1 MSDVNWRLI
10 TRRLDHTFEP
20 PVPEM
25 TAKYG
30 VPNPCTTCHED
41 KSPEWA
47 ASVMDCWYGDV
58 ARRRATVVM
67 ADAMYRAGTGD
78 VTVLPEVARYAA
90 DRSHGALVRAS
101 AAEFAGQLMSASD
114 QAAAAG
120 PAVVNALIGAASDP
134 EPMVRV
140 MAVRALGVAKDP
152 RALPVLG
159 AHLTDEARLVRVAAA
174 AGLMSQGVTKLEGRA
189 GEVLARA
196 QDEWA
201 TSLRTFND
209 VSQDQTTLGWLESS
223 RGDTAQ
229 AVTDLRNAVTIDPR
243 NPTPYV
249 YLGVLAARAGRFDEA
264 LQHFKKAKEIA
275 PSYRNLDRL
284 ISEAQKRSPNRY

>member
-1 MSDVNWRLI
+1 
-10 TRRLDHTFEP
+10 
-20 PVPEM
+20 
-25 TAKYG
+25 
-30 VPNPCTTCHED
+30 
-41 KSPEWA
+41 
-47 ASVMDCWYGDV
+47 MDRWYGDL

-101 AAEFAGQLMSASD
+101 AAEFAGQLMSTSE

-174 AGLMSQGVTKLEGRA
+174 AGLMSQGVTKLDGRA

-249 YLGVLAARAGRFDEA
+249 YLGVLAARAGKFDEA